1 MRKAVVKLAL
11 LALVLAGPLVS
22 ASIKAAADER
32 VKRGEYLAA
41 IMDCTGCHTPG
52 ALRGKPDMARALAGS
67 DVGFEIP
74 GLGIFYPPNLT
85 PDRETGL
92 GAWSAAE
99 IIAAVRTGARPD
111 GRVLV
116 PVMPY
121 HSYSK
126 LTDADALALVAY
138 LKSMKPVRNPTPPIT
153 GPGQKAPGP
162 FLRVVVPE

>member
-1 MRKAVVKLAL
+1 MRKAIVKLAL
-11 LALVLAGPLVS
+11 LAMVLAGPVVS

-32 VKRGEYLAA
+32 VKRGAYLAA

-52 ALRGKPDMARALAGS
+52 ALRGKPDPARALAGS

-92 GAWSAAE
+92 GKWSAAE
-99 IIAAVRTGARPD
+99 IVAAIRTGARPD

-126 LTDADALALVAY
+126 LTDTDADALVAY
-138 LKSMKPVRNPTPPIT
+138 LKSLKPIRNQAPAIT
-153 GPGQKAPGP
+153 GPGQKAPAP

>member
-11 LALVLAGPLVS
+11 LALVLAGPVVS
-22 ASIKAAADER
+22 ASIKAGADER
-32 VKRGEYLAA
+32 VKRGEYLAT
-41 IMDCTGCHTPG
+41 IMDCGGCHTPG
-52 ALRGKPDMARALAGS
+52 YLRGKPDMARYLAGS
-67 DVGFEIP
+67 DVGFEVP

-85 PDRETGL
+85 PDRETGI

-121 HSYSK
+121 HNYAK
-126 LTDADALALVAY
+126 LTDGDAQALAAY
-138 LKSMKPVRNPTPPIT
+138 LQSLKPIRNQAPAIT
-153 GPGQKAPGP
+153 GLGQKPSAP
-162 FLRVVVPE
+162 FMRIVSPE

>member
-22 ASIKAAADER
+22 ATIKAAADER

-52 ALRGKPDMARALAGS
+52 ALRGKPDPARYLAGS

-85 PDRETGL
+85 PDRATGL

-99 IIAAVRTGARPD
+99 IVAAIRTGARPD

-126 LTDADALALVAY
+126 LTDADAQALVAY
-138 LKSMKPVRNPTPPIT
+138 LKSMKPVRNQAPAIT
-153 GPGQKAPGP
+153 GPGQKPPAP
-162 FLRVVVPE
+162 FLRIVVPE

>member
-11 LALVLAGPLVS
+11 LALVLSGPVVS
-22 ASIKAAADER
+22 ASIKAEADER
-32 VKRGEYLAA
+32 VKRGDYLAT
-41 IMDCTGCHTPG
+41 IMDCGGCHTPG
-52 ALRGKPDMARALAGS
+52 HLLGKPDLGRYLAGS

-92 GAWSAAE
+92 GAWNDAE
-99 IIAAVRTGARPD
+99 IIAAIRTGARPD

-121 HSYSK
+121 HSYAK
-126 LTDADALALVAY
+126 LTDADARALVAY
-138 LKSMKPVRNPTPPIT
+138 LKSLKPIRNQVHAIT
-153 GPGQKAPGP
+153 GPNQKPAAPY
-162 FLRVVVPE
+162 LKVVIPE

>member
-11 LALVLAGPLVS
+11 LALVLAGPVVS
-22 ASIKAAADER
+22 ASIKAEADER

-52 ALRGKPDMARALAGS
+52 ALRGKPDAARALAGS

-85 PDRETGL
+85 PDRATGL

-99 IIAAVRTGARPD
+99 IVTAIRTGARPD
-111 GRVLV
+111 GRQLV

-121 HSYSK
+121 HSYAK
-126 LTDADALALVAY
+126 LTDADAAALVAY
-138 LKSMKPVRNPTPPIT
+138 LKSLKPIHNQAPAIT
-153 GPGQKAPGP
+153 GPGQKAPAP
-162 FLRVVVPE
+162 YLKVVIPE

>member
-1 MRKAVVKLAL
+1 MRKALVKLAL
-11 LALVLAGPLVS
+11 LALALAGPVVS
-22 ASIKAAADER
+22 ASIKAEADER

-52 ALRGKPDMARALAGS
+52 ALRGQPDAARPLAGS

-99 IIAAVRTGARPD
+99 IIAAIRTGARPD

-121 HSYSK
+121 HSYAK
-126 LTDADALALVAY
+126 LTDPDAAALVGY
-138 LKSMKPVRNPTPPIT
+138 LKSLKPIRNQAPPIT
-153 GPGQKAPGP
+153 GPGQKAPAP
-162 FLRVVVPE
+162 YLKVVIPE